1 MSAIFTAKTLV
12 QTEVPEDYK
21 MQIQAVQESVF

>member
-12 QTEVPEDYK
+12 QTAVPEDYK
-21 MQIQAVQESVF
+21 MQIQAVQKSVF